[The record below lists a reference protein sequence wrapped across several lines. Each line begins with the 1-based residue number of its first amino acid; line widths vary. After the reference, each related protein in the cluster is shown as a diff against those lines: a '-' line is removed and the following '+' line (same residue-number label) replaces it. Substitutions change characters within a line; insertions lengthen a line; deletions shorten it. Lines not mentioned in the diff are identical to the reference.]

1 MAQAGQRYRK
11 GWTGTQSQTVP
22 LSICPYVDEVLIGAT
37 DNVVIRHSNRVH
49 TATRRLQDMDAVE
62 GSNVPDLWAITGHL
76 VPGQV
81 PHYQAFWASGH
92 SGQPTPHPGCV

>member
-11 GWTGTQSQTVP
+11 GWTGTQSQTIP
-22 LSICPYVDEVLIGAT
+22 LGIRSYVDEVLIGAT
-37 DNVVIRHSNRVH
+37 DNVVIRHSNRVY

-62 GSNVPDLWAITGHL
+62 GSNVPDLRAITGHL

-81 PHYQAFWASGH
+81 PHYHTLWGSRH
-92 SGQPTPHPGCV
+92 SGKPTPHPGCV